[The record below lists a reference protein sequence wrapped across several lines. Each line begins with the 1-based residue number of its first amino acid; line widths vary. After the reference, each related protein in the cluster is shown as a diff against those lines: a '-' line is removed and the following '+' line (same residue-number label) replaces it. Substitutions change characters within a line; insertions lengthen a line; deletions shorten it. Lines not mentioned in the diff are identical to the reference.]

1 MKMKKLIVITFLSL
15 PLFTFCQNKITV
27 SGYVKD
33 SLSGETLIGATISIL
48 GKSKGITSNQFGF
61 YSITLAAGTY
71 NFICSYVGY
80 VSKIK
85 TIELNADV
93 DYNFEILP
101 RITTEQAVII
111 SSKKRDANVKN
122 AQMGKL
128 DLSINQVKS
137 IPAFLGEIDVLKT
150 IQLLPGVQS
159 AGEGSSGLY
168 VRGGGPDQN
177 LILLD
182 DAVVY
187 NTGHLFGFFSIFNGD
202 AIKSTSLIKGG
213 MPAQYGG
220 RLSSVLDISMKEGN
234 DKNFVVQGGI
244 GLIASR
250 LSIEGPVIKNKASF
264 IISARRTYIDALAK
278 PFISKTN
285 SFSGS
290 GYYFYDLN
298 AKINY
303 KFSEKDRIYLSGYFG
318 KDKFDFV
325 NGKQSLKVSIPW
337 GNSTGTFRWNHV
349 FNNRLFSN
357 TTVVYND
364 YNFNFGANQ
373 NNFQVNLLSGIKD
386 WNIKEDLDLY
396 PFTNHKLKFGF
407 AYTYHTFTPSV
418 VSGKQDSVEFKPNN
432 AQRKYAHEAAAYI
445 QDDWDIS
452 DKIKINAGIR
462 ASGFQQIGKYKIYTT
477 DINGNR
483 LDSTVYK
490 KSEAVKTYFGFEPRF
505 TLRYAI
511 NDETSVKAAITRNLQ
526 YIHLVSNAGTTLPT
540 DLWVP
545 STLKVKPQESWLY
558 ALGLFKNFNDNIY
571 ETSVEIYY
579 KQLKNQ
585 IEYEEG
591 YTPAT
596 LEDTENFFTFGKGW
610 SYGTE
615 LFINKTKGKLTGW
628 IGYTLSWTQRKFPK
642 LNFGDSYFA
651 KYDRRHD
658 LSVVG
663 IYELSKKWKLSGT
676 FVFGTGNAATLPQRF
691 YIFEG
696 VLTQEYSRINEY
708 RLPSY
713 HRLDVA
719 ATYTPNKHPSGK
731 LKSEWVFSVY
741 NIYSHKN
748 PYFIYFDQDG
758 SPYNGTLNVQAKQV
772 SLFPVIPSVTWN
784 FKF

>member
-1 MKMKKLIVITFLSL
+1 MKMKKLIAITFFLI
-15 PLFTFCQNKITV
+15 PLFAIGQNKFTI

-33 SLSGETLIGATISIL
+33 SLSGETLIGSTISVL

-61 YSITLAAGTY
+61 YSITLPAGTY

-80 VSKIK
+80 VSQIK
-85 TIELNADV
+85 TIELNKDV
-93 DYNFEILP
+93 AFNFEILP
-101 RITTEQAVII
+101 KITTEQAVII
-111 SSKKRDANVKN
+111 SSKKRDANVKT

-150 IQLLPGVQS
+150 IQLLPGIQS

-250 LSIEGPVIKNKASF
+250 LSIEGPIKKNKASF
-264 IISARRTYIDALAK
+264 IISARRTYIDVLAK
-278 PFISKTN
+278 PFIKKTS

-325 NGKQSLKVSIPW
+325 NGKQSLDVSIPW

-364 YNFNFGANQ
+364 YNFNFGASQ

-386 WNIKEDLDLY
+386 WNVKEDFDLY
-396 PFTNHKLKFGF
+396 PFTNHKIKFG
-407 AYTYHTFTPSV
+407 AQYTYHTFIPSV
-418 VSGKQDSVEFKPNN
+418 VSGRQDSVEFKPNN
-432 AQRKYAHEAAAYI
+432 AQQKYAHEAAIYI

-462 ASGFQQIGKYKIYTT
+462 ESGFQQIGHYKIYTT

-490 KSEAVKTYFGFEPRF
+490 KGEAVKTYFDFEPRF
-505 TLRYAI
+505 TIRYAI
-511 NDETSVKAAITRNLQ
+511 NDETSVKAAITRNVQ

-558 ALGLFKNFNDNIY
+558 ALGLFKNFNDNTY
-571 ETSVEIYY
+571 ETSVEVYY

-596 LEDTENFFTFGKGW
+596 LEDTENFFTFGKGK
-610 SYGTE
+610 SYGAE
-615 LFINKTKGKLTGW
+615 LFINKTRGRLIGW
-628 IGYTLSWTQRKFPK
+628 IGYTLSWTYRKFPG
-642 LNFGDSYFA
+642 LNFGEQYFA

-676 FVFGTGNAATLPQRF
+676 FIFGSGNAATLPQRF
-691 YIFEG
+691 YIYQG

-719 ATYTPNKHPSGK
+719 ATYTPNKHPSRK

-748 PYFIYFDQDG
+748 PYFIYFDQEG
-758 SPYNGTLNVQAKQV
+758 SPYNGTLHVQAKQV
-772 SLFPVIPSVTWN
+772 SLFPAIPSVTWN